1 MSAAP
6 TLAFRPPLNG
16 SGPSARRLP
25 LLAPD
30 AWLDSRVACPPT
42 LLTRLHAVLSGS
54 APDVSPMV
62 RPDVRR
68 PGLYDLT
75 LDGWAICLLVYPGG
89 RGARVLAAVALGSS
103 RGA

>member
-6 TLAFRPPLNG
+6 TFAFRSALNG

-25 LLAPD
+25 LLAPG
-30 AWLDSRVACPPT
+30 AWLESRVACPPP
-42 LLTRLHAVLSGS
+42 LMARLRAVLSGT
-54 APDVSPMV
+54 ATDASPAV

-75 LDGWAICLLVYPGG
+75 LDGWAICILVYPGG
-89 RGARVLAAVALGSS
+89 RGVRVLAAVPLGGR
-103 RGA
+103 RGD